1 MGCKPTLVINQPRL
15 FVLAVAAIISEGSAD
30 HPPKLAGF
38 RSPVWVIAWFL
49 GVLCLAGCS
58 RLRAPAAPTLV
69 PTEYLPTMIALTIEA
84 RLTEDFLPSA
94 QGEQATLMPTNTLP
108 RTATPEPGKASPTA
122 ELVALASTPT
132 PTQIPVSASATPAP
146 GRATRTP
153 TFTPTLSI
161 PEAQIQIR
169 QPGPLS
175 KVISPII
182 VYGNLKPG
190 STGRVRLELLG
201 EGGRLLVRK
210 LMNYRN
216 DIGRLGLSEEVDYE
230 ISAVAEAGRLQIS
243 TYDQYGR
250 MEELSSVDLI
260 LLSMGEADLNPP
272 GLLTEPIVIQ
282 EPLPNKLIQGGKVL
296 VSGLARVS
304 SDQPLL
310 IELIAANGSVVG
322 YRQAGVTVDP
332 AGGYTPFMVEVPYQI
347 SEPAWVRLTV
357 KEMSSGRIEGVIQ
370 LTSLEVLLSP

>member
-1 MGCKPTLVINQPRL
+1 MGCKPTLVINQPGL
-15 FVLAVAAIISEGSAD
+15 FILTEAMSTSEGSAD
-30 HPPKLAGF
+30 HQPRLAGL

-49 GVLCLAGCS
+49 GVLFLAGCS
-58 RLRAPAAPTLV
+58 RLRASEVPTLV

-84 RLTEDFLPSA
+84 RLTEDLSPSA
-94 QGEQATLMPTNTLP
+94 QGAQATLKPTNSLP
-108 RTATPEPGKASPTA
+108 RTATPVPEKVSPTA
-122 ELVALASTPT
+122 ELVALASTLT
-132 PTQIPVSASATPAP
+132 PTQIPDSASATPAP

-175 KVISPII
+175 KVTSPIN

-210 LMNYRN
+210 LMNYRT
-216 DIGRLGLSEEVDYE
+216 DIGHLGLSEEVDYE

-250 MEELSSVDLI
+250 MEELTSVDLI

-272 GLLTEPIVIQ
+272 GPLTEPIIIQ

-296 VSGLARVS
+296 ISGLARVS

-332 AGGYTPFMVEVPYQI
+332 AGGYTPFMIEVPYQI
-347 SEPAWVRLTV
+347 SEPTWVRLTV